1 MKKILLTVI
10 LLLFAQELYAEEL
23 AVIVNESSP
32 LTEIT
37 ETDIR
42 DIYLGHTRF
51 LKGVKVVPINYREG
65 PVKDAFLSSIVG
77 MTSREYRRYWTRKSF
92 SEGVTAPA
100 SQRSFK
106 QIISSVK
113 LVAGA
118 IAIGYLPVS
127 ELGETAGIRVIT
139 RINK

>member
-10 LLLFAQELYAEEL
+10 VLLFTQHLHAGELT
-23 AVIVNESSP
+23 VIVNEAGP

-42 DIYLGHTRF
+42 DIYLGHIRF
-51 LKGVKVVPINYREG
+51 LKGFKVVPIHYREG
-65 PVKDAFLSSIVG
+65 PVKDAFLSSLVG

-92 SEGVTAPA
+92 KEGVPAPA

-113 LVAGA
+113 FIAG
-118 IAIGYLPVS
+118 AIGYLPVS
-127 ELGETAGIRVIT
+127 ELDDTDGIRVIANT
-139 RINK
+139 NK